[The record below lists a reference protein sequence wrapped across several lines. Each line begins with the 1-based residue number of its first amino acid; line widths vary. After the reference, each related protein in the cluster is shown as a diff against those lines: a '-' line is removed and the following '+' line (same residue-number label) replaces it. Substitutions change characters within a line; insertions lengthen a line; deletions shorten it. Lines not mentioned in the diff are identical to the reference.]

1 MSQENVGIVR
11 EVWNA
16 YSRGDLDRIG
26 ELSDPYVVMITVED
40 GPMYGF
46 AAVRKNYERWNE
58 AWGEHETTVEEVI
71 GNRDRVFVMARFR
84 GRGRT
89 SGVEVESR
97 LYEVYT
103 MRNGMILRVDEFSDR
118 AEALEAAGLRE

>member
-46 AAVRKNYERWNE
+46 AAVSYSPQASFQR
-58 AWGEHETTVEEVI
+58 
-71 GNRDRVFVMARFR
+71 
-84 GRGRT
+84 
-89 SGVEVESR
+89 S
-97 LYEVYT
+97 
-103 MRNGMILRVDEFSDR
+103 
-118 AEALEAAGLRE
+118 